1 MSCSL
6 YQDSEK
12 PPAAFLRRSDGTVR
26 LRIRLFIP
34 LLAVASLDGLS
45 RHPTRVFYVVSPLK
59 TRHGNR
65 SPEESSAAYYAIEY
79 DS

>member
-12 PPAAFLRRSDGTVR
+12 PPAAFSHRSEGTVR
-26 LRIRLFIP
+26 PRIRFVP

>member
-12 PPAAFLRRSDGTVR
+12 PPAAFSRRSEGTVR
-26 LRIRLFIP
+26 PRIRFVP

>member
-12 PPAAFLRRSDGTVR
+12 PPAAFSRRSDGTVR
-26 LRIRLFIP
+26 LRIRFIT
-34 LLAVASLDGLS
+34 LLAVASRDGLS

>member
-12 PPAAFLRRSDGTVR
+12 PPAAFSRRSEGTVR
-26 LRIRLFIP
+26 PRIRFIP

>member
-12 PPAAFLRRSDGTVR
+12 PPAAFSRRSDGTVR
-26 LRIRLFIP
+26 LRIRFIP
-34 LLAVASLDGLS
+34 LLAVALLDGLS
-45 RHPTRVFYVVSPLK
+45 RHPIRVFYVVSPLK

-65 SPEESSAAYYAIEY
+65 SSEESSAAYYAIEY